1 MKFLHKLLVFTL
13 LFVAVI
19 TQASAKAF
27 TVNGVVYRITGTSV
41 AVNNLATDN
50 NLNGIVHIPEEVQ
63 YGSTTYKVTGIDRL
77 GNKDIK
83 EISLPGT
90 IINIAD
96 GAFQYCNNLQTV
108 KLGEGISYVSKQMF
122 NDCTALKYVSLPNS
136 LQNIGSLA
144 FGGCTSLK
152 SLQLPKALESLGNS
166 AFSGCKSLSN
176 IELPKALSSLGIYVF
191 AGCESLSNIELPESL
206 QTIGSNCF
214 NGCYKLSTIKVNP
227 ANTYFATDGKAIFNK
242 DKTVLYTAIPVTSY
256 NVPSTVRE
264 LRDQAFSHQES
275 MTSITLPEGLV
286 NISSS
291 AFRYCSKLE
300 HLVIPSTVDSIGDE
314 AFYGCS
320 ALQQINI
327 PQGIKSLA
335 YKVLAYTGIK
345 TLDIPSSVNY
355 IGEDAFRNCESL
367 QSIKLPEGLTLINDE
382 LFDGCKQLSDIQ
394 IPSTVTTIKKAAFN
408 DCKALKTITLPASLS
423 TLEIP
428 SNNDI
433 SIFSGCSALKSIL
446 VEAGNKYFESDGT
459 ALYNKAKDTLIC
471 FPGGVTSFVVPQS
484 VKTIGV
490 KAFCNCDSLQ
500 NIMFEYGVS
509 DLVIGEYAF
518 KYCKNINKLVITS
531 GIKEAKYEAFY
542 GAHIKKLVI
551 TTTRSKSFYEYYL
564 LKDNSIET
572 ICAPASDFSI
582 IRKLTSSTLIPL
594 NAIYVPS
601 DITIGSRSI
610 VFKLIKNEDISGVD
624 YLPANTYPCVKIG
637 NTEIEA
643 DENGRYV
650 HAGLAP
656 EQAFTFT
663 ISAKNSLGHMLG
675 STYSFTK
682 RTANYFKSFTL
693 NSGQTYVASSNI
705 RLNIDPEMEQP
716 DVCRFVYGSSYTK
729 SCDLKYNDEEQS
741 IKFTGFWPSTTVT
754 LKYQELK
761 GGRITY
767 SKEYDIMT
775 KSMGLS
781 TEYGKI
787 TPTSYTMTGSRDMT
801 HHDAEIVDEGWTLDR
816 KTITQHGKTL
826 HVTGCEPES
835 YIQAEYA
842 VMVKNGSDT
851 KLYCSSSKAMQLPA
865 LTLET
870 VAEAKATSNT
880 VALICATTN
889 IEDEEA
895 NTGFEWRRYDA
906 PDLVPSS
913 KANCPVVD
921 GVMTGAL
928 RNLSASTYYKFRP
941 FYKAESGKTWYGEW
955 SAFGTADAYVY
966 FDPTVRTYAVVCHD
980 ENSATVS
987 GFIIAGSDDI
997 KEQGFEYWKR
1007 DDAYAT
1013 AKHTTATTD
1022 ENTHQTVVA
1031 TGQRMSAVLQ
1041 NLEPN
1046 TTYIVRA
1053 YVTTEHG
1060 TTYGEEQIFS
1070 TPYSTAIGE
1079 VELDEA
1085 YSDHLAAK
1093 VTKVGDNELQLA
1105 ICGTTRPVA
1114 IRLTALSGMQMAATT
1129 LGSNLE
1135 SPRHACLH
1143 TNRLQPGMYLLHVTD
1158 GQDAQTI
1165 RIAIK

>member
-1 MKFLHKLLVFTL
+1 MKFLHKLLVFAL
-13 LFVAVI
+13 LFVGVI
-19 TQASAKAF
+19 TQASAEAF
-27 TVNGVVYRITGTSV
+27 TVNGVVYRITDTGV
-41 AVNNLATDN
+41 AVNNLAIDN
-50 NLNGIVHIPEEVQ
+50 DLNGIVYVPEEVQ
-63 YGSTTYKVTGIDRL
+63 YGSTTYKVTGIDYL

-90 IINIAD
+90 IKKIAD
-96 GAFQYCNNLQTV
+96 RTFMNCNNLQTV
-108 KLGEGISYVSKQMF
+108 KLGEGISYVSEEMF
-122 NDCTALKYVSLPNS
+122 YNCTALKYVSLPNS
-136 LQNIGSLA
+136 LQNIGRLA
-144 FGGCTSLK
+144 FGVCKSLK
-152 SLQLPKALESLGNS
+152 ALQLPKALDSLGDG
-166 AFSGCKSLSN
+166 AFS
-176 IELPKALSSLGIYVF
+176 
-191 AGCESLSNIELPESL
+191 GCESLSNIELPESL
-206 QTIGSNCF
+206 QTIGTLCF
-214 NGCYKLSTIKVNP
+214 YGCYKLSTIKVNP
-227 ANTYFATDGKAIFNK
+227 ANTYLATDGKAIFNK

-264 LRDQAFSHQES
+264 LRYYAFSNQKD

-286 NISSS
+286 NISSY
-291 AFRYCSKLE
+291 AFEFCSKLE
-300 HLVIPSTVDSIGDE
+300 HLVIPSTVDSIGE
-314 AFYGCS
+314 NAFYSCS

-335 YKVLAYTGIK
+335 NEVLAHTGIK

-355 IGEDAFRNCESL
+355 IGEKAFRNCESL
-367 QSIKLPEGLTLINDE
+367 QSIKLPEGLTLLNDE

-423 TLEIP
+423 TFEN
-428 SNNDI
+428 SSWSDN
-433 SIFSGCSALKSIL
+433 SIFSGCSALKSIM

-471 FPGGVTSFVVPQS
+471 FPAGVTGVVVPQS

-490 KAFCNCDSLQ
+490 KAFCSCDSLQ
-500 NIMFEYGVS
+500 NIMFEDGVS
-509 DLVIGEYAF
+509 DLVIEQYAF
-518 KYCKNINKLVITS
+518 ENCKNINKLVITS
-531 GIKEAKYEAFY
+531 GIKEAKYLAFDE
-542 GAHIKKLVI
+542 AHIKKLVI
-551 TTTRSKSFYEYYL
+551 TTTHSKSFYDYYL
-564 LKDNSIET
+564 LRGNTIET
-572 ICAPASDFSI
+572 IYAPASDISI
-582 IRKLTSSTLIPL
+582 IKSLTSSTLIPL
-594 NAIYVPS
+594 DAIYVAS

-610 VFKLIKNEDISGVD
+610 VFKLVKNEELSGLD
-624 YLPANTYPCVKIG
+624 DLPANTYPCVKIG
-637 NTEIEA
+637 NKEIEA

-656 EQAFTFT
+656 NRAFTYT
-663 ISAKNSLGHMLG
+663 ISAKDNQGENVG
-675 STYSFTK
+675 SAYSFTK
-682 RTANYFKSFTL
+682 ETASLFKSFTL

-716 DVCRFVYGSSYTK
+716 DVCRFVYGYSYTK
-729 SCDLKYNDEEQS
+729 SCDLKYSDEVQS

-754 LKYQELK
+754 LNYQELK
-761 GGRITY
+761 DGKVTY
-767 SKEYDIMT
+767 SKEYNITT
-775 KSMGLS
+775 KDMGLS
-781 TEYGKI
+781 AEFGKI
-787 TPTSYTMTGSRDMT
+787 TPTSYTMTGSRNKT
-801 HHDAEIVDEGWTLDR
+801 YHDAEVVDEGWTLDR
-816 KTITQHGKTL
+816 KTITQHGSTL

-835 YIQAEYA
+835 YVNAGYA
-842 VMVKNGSDT
+842 VMVKNGSET
-851 KLYCSSSKAMQLPA
+851 KLYYYSPSKSMQLPA

-889 IEDEEA
+889 IDDEET

-966 FDPTVRTYAVVCHD
+966 FDPTVRTYAAVCHD

-1013 AKHTTATTD
+1013 TKHTTATTD
-1022 ENTHQTVVA
+1022 DNTHQTVVA

-1093 VTKVGDNELQLA
+1093 VTKVGNNDLQLA
-1105 ICGTTRPVA
+1105 ICGTARPVA
-1114 IRLTALSGMQMAATT
+1114 IRLTAVSGIQMAATT
-1129 LGSNLE
+1129 LGSSLE
-1135 SPRHACLH
+1135 STRHACLH

>member
-1 MKFLHKLLVFTL
+1 MKFLHKLLVFAL
-13 LFVAVI
+13 LFVGII
-19 TQASAKAF
+19 TQALAESF
-27 TVNGVVYRITGTSV
+27 TVNGVVYRITDTGV
-41 AVNNLATDN
+41 AVNNLAKDN
-50 NLNGIVHIPEEVQ
+50 NLNGIVYVPEEVQ
-63 YGSTTYKVTGIDRL
+63 YGSTTYKVTGIDYF
-77 GNKDIK
+77 GNKDIR

-90 IINIAD
+90 IKNIAEWTFTD
-96 GAFQYCNNLQTV
+96 CKDLQTV
-108 KLGEGISYVSKQMF
+108 KLGEGISYVSDEMF
-122 NDCTALKYVSLPNS
+122 YNCTALKYVSLPNS
-136 LQNIGSLA
+136 LQNIGILA
-144 FGGCTSLK
+144 FGACTSLK
-152 SLQLPKALESLGNS
+152 SLHLPKALESLGNC
-166 AFSGCKSLSN
+166 AFL
-176 IELPKALSSLGIYVF
+176 
-191 AGCESLSNIELPESL
+191 GCESLSNIELPESL
-206 QTIGSNCF
+206 HAIGPLCF
-214 NGCYKLSTIKVNP
+214 YGCKELSTIKVNP
-227 ANTYFATDGKAIFNK
+227 ANPYFSTDGKAIFNK
-242 DKTVLYTAIPVTSY
+242 DKTVLYTTIPLTSY

-264 LRDQAFSHQES
+264 LKHHAFSNQKD

-286 NISSS
+286 NIGSN
-291 AFRYCSKLE
+291 AFEFCSKLE
-300 HLVIPSTVDSIGDE
+300 HLVIPSTVDSIGIS
-314 AFYGCS
+314 AFYDCS

-327 PQGIKSLA
+327 PQGIKYLA
-335 YKVLAYTGIK
+335 DAVLAHTGIMK
-345 TLDIPSSVNY
+345 LDIPSSVNY
-355 IGEDAFRNCESL
+355 IGERAFYGCKSL
-367 QSIKLPEGLTLINDE
+367 QSIKLPEGLTLLNYN
-382 LFDGCKQLSDIQ
+382 LFDGCEQLSDIQ
-394 IPSTVTTIKKAAFN
+394 IPSTVTAIKNCAFN
-408 DCKALKTITLPASLS
+408 GCKALKTITLPASLS
-423 TLEIP
+423 TFENP
-428 SNNDI
+428 SYSDN

-471 FPGGVTSFVVPQS
+471 FPAGVTSYVVPQS
-484 VKTIGV
+484 VKTIAT
-490 KAFCNCDSLQ
+490 KAFCSCDSLQ
-500 NIMFEYGVS
+500 NIMFEDGVS
-509 DLVIGEYAF
+509 DLVIEERAF
-518 KYCKNINKLVITS
+518 EECKHINKLVITS
-531 GIKEAKYEAFY
+531 GIKEVKYYAFD
-542 GAHIKKLVI
+542 GAHINKLVI
-551 TTTRSKSFYEYYL
+551 TTSHPKSFYDYYL
-564 LKDNSIET
+564 LRGNTIET
-572 ICAPASDFSI
+572 IYAPASDISI
-582 IRKLTSSTLIPL
+582 IKSLKSSTLIPL
-594 NAIYVPS
+594 DAIYVAS
-601 DITIGSRSI
+601 DITIDSRSI
-610 VFKLIKNEDISGVD
+610 VFKLVKNEELSGLD
-624 YLPANTYPCVKIG
+624 ELPVNTYPCVKIG
-637 NTEIEA
+637 NKEIEA

-650 HAGLAP
+650 HAGIAP
-656 EQAFTFT
+656 EQAFTYT
-663 ISAKNSLGHMLG
+663 ISAKDSQGNNVG
-675 STYSFTK
+675 SAYSFTK
-682 RTANYFKSFTL
+682 ETASLFKSFTL

-716 DVCRFVYGSSYTK
+716 DVCRFVYGYSYTK
-729 SCDLKYNDEEQS
+729 SCDLKYSDEVQS

-754 LKYQELK
+754 LNYQELK
-761 GGRITY
+761 DGKVTY
-767 SKEYDIMT
+767 SKEYNITT
-775 KSMGLS
+775 KDMGLS
-781 TEYGKI
+781 AEFGKI
-787 TPTSYTMTGSRDMT
+787 TPTSYTMTGSRNKT
-801 HHDAEIVDEGWTLDR
+801 YHDAEVVDEGWTLDR
-816 KTITQHGKTL
+816 KTITQHGSTL

-835 YIQAEYA
+835 YVNAGYA
-842 VMVKNGSDT
+842 VMVKNGSET
-851 KLYCSSSKAMQLPA
+851 KLYYYSPSKSMQLPA

-889 IEDEEA
+889 IDDEEA

-921 GVMTGAL
+921 GIMTGAL
-928 RNLSASTYYKFRP
+928 RNLSSSTYYKFRP

-966 FDPTVRTYAVVCHD
+966 FDPTVRTYAAVCHD

-1022 ENTHQTVVA
+1022 DNTHQTVVA

-1093 VTKVGDNELQLA
+1093 VTKVGNNDLQLA
-1105 ICGTTRPVA
+1105 ICGTARPVA
-1114 IRLTALSGMQMAATT
+1114 IRLTAVSGIQMAATT
-1129 LGSNLE
+1129 LGSSLE
-1135 SPRHACLH
+1135 STRHACLH

>member
-1 MKFLHKLLVFTL
+1 MKFLHKLLVFAL
-13 LFVAVI
+13 LFVGVI
-19 TQASAKAF
+19 TQASAEAF
-27 TVNGVVYRITGTSV
+27 TVNGVVYRITDTGV
-41 AVNNLATDN
+41 AVNNLAKDN
-50 NLNGIVHIPEEVQ
+50 NLNGIVYVPEEVQ
-63 YGSTTYKVTGIDRL
+63 YGSTTYKVTGIDYF
-77 GNKDIK
+77 GNKDIR

-90 IINIAD
+90 IKNIAD
-96 GAFQYCNNLQTV
+96 WTFQNCNNLQTV
-108 KLGEGISYVSKQMF
+108 KLGEGISYVSDGMF
-122 NDCTALKYVSLPNS
+122 NNCTALKNVSLPNS

-144 FGGCTSLK
+144 FGACTSLK

-166 AFSGCKSLSN
+166 AFSGC
-176 IELPKALSSLGIYVF
+176 
-191 AGCESLSNIELPESL
+191 ESLSNIELPDSL
-206 QTIGSNCF
+206 QTIGILCF
-214 NGCYKLSTIKVNP
+214 NGCDNLSTIKVSP
-227 ANTYFATDGKAIFNK
+227 ANPYFSTDGKAIFNK

-256 NVPSTVRE
+256 NIPSTVRE
-264 LRDQAFSHQES
+264 LRYYAFSDQKD

-286 NISSS
+286 SISSY
-291 AFRYCSKLE
+291 AFSGCSKLE
-300 HLVIPSTVDSIGDE
+300 HLVIPSTVDSISNY

-327 PQGIKSLA
+327 PQSIKSLA
-335 YKVLAYTGIK
+335 DGVLSYSGIK

-355 IGEDAFRNCESL
+355 IGESAFSNCKSL
-367 QSIKLPEGLTLINDE
+367 QSIKLPERLTLLNYN
-382 LFDGCKQLSDIQ
+382 LFDGCERLSDIQ
-394 IPSTVTTIKKAAFN
+394 IPSTVTAIEDCAFN
-408 DCKALKTITLPASLS
+408 GCKALQTITLPASLCTFENTS
-423 TLEIP
+423 W
-428 SNNDI
+428 SGN

-446 VEAGNKYFESDGT
+446 VEAGNKYYESDGT
-459 ALYNKAKDTLIC
+459 ALYNKAKDTLVC
-471 FPGGVTSFVVPQS
+471 FPAGVTSYVVPQS
-484 VKTIGV
+484 VKTIAR
-490 KAFCNCDSLQ
+490 KAFCGCDSLQ
-500 NIMFEYGVS
+500 NIMFEDGVS
-509 DLVIGEYAF
+509 DLVIEQYAF
-518 KYCKNINKLVITS
+518 ENCKNINRLVITS
-531 GIKEAKYEAFY
+531 GIKETKY
-542 GAHIKKLVI
+542 GAFNDAHINKLVI
-551 TTTRSKSFYEYYL
+551 TTTHPRSFYEYYL
-564 LKDNSIET
+564 LRDNTIET
-572 ICAPASDFSI
+572 IYAPASDLSI
-582 IRKLTSSTLIPL
+582 IKNLKSSTLIPL
-594 NAIYVPS
+594 DAIYVAS

-610 VFKLIKNEDISGVD
+610 VFKLVKNEELSGLD
-624 YLPANTYPCVKIG
+624 ELPVNTYPCVKIG
-637 NTEIEA
+637 NKEIEA

-656 EQAFTFT
+656 DREFTYT
-663 ISAKNSLGHMLG
+663 ISAKDSQGENVG
-675 STYSFTK
+675 SAYSFTK
-682 RTANYFKSFTL
+682 ETASLFKSFTL

-705 RLNIDPEMEQP
+705 RLNVDPEMEQP
-716 DVCRFVYGSSYTK
+716 DECRFVYGYSYTK
-729 SCDLKYNDEEQS
+729 SCDLKYSDEVQS
-741 IKFTGFWPSTTVT
+741 IKFTGFWPSTTVI
-754 LKYQELK
+754 LIYQELK
-761 GGRITY
+761 DGKVTY
-767 SKEYDIMT
+767 SKEYNIMT
-775 KSMGLS
+775 KDMGLS
-781 TEYGKI
+781 AEFGKI
-787 TPTSYTMTGSRDMT
+787 TPTSYTMTGSRNKT
-801 HHDAEIVDEGWTLDR
+801 YHDAEVVDEGWTLDR
-816 KTITQHGKTL
+816 KTITQHGSTL

-835 YIQAEYA
+835 YVNAGYA
-842 VMVKNGSDT
+842 VMVKNGSET
-851 KLYCSSSKAMQLPA
+851 KLYYYSPNNSKQLPA

-889 IEDEEA
+889 IDDEEA

-921 GVMTGAL
+921 GIMTGAL

-1013 AKHTTATTD
+1013 AKHATATTD
-1022 ENTHQTVVA
+1022 DNTHQTVVA

-1093 VTKVGDNELQLA
+1093 VTKVGDNELHLA
-1105 ICGTTRPVA
+1105 ICGTARPVA
-1114 IRLTALSGMQMAATT
+1114 IRLTAVSGIQMAATT
-1129 LGSNLE
+1129 LGSSLE
-1135 SPRHACLH
+1135 STRHACLH

>member
-1 MKFLHKLLVFTL
+1 M
-13 LFVAVI
+13 
-19 TQASAKAF
+19 
-27 TVNGVVYRITGTSV
+27 NGVVYRITDTGV

-50 NLNGIVHIPEEVQ
+50 NLNGIVYVPEEVQ
-63 YGSTTYKVTGIDRL
+63 YGSTTYKVTGIDYL

-90 IINIAD
+90 IKKIAD
-96 GAFQYCNNLQTV
+96 RTFMNCNNLQTV
-108 KLGEGISYVSKQMF
+108 KLGEGISYVSEEMF
-122 NDCTALKYVSLPNS
+122 YNCTALKYVSLPNS
-136 LQNIGSLA
+136 LQNIGRLA
-144 FGGCTSLK
+144 FGVCKSLK
-152 SLQLPKALESLGNS
+152 ALQLPKALDSLGDG
-166 AFSGCKSLSN
+166 AFS
-176 IELPKALSSLGIYVF
+176 
-191 AGCESLSNIELPESL
+191 GCESLSNIELPESL
-206 QTIGSNCF
+206 QTIGTLCF
-214 NGCYKLSTIKVNP
+214 YGCYKLSTIKVNP
-227 ANTYFATDGKAIFNK
+227 ANTYLATDGKAIFNK

-264 LRDQAFSHQES
+264 LRYYAFSNQKD

-286 NISSS
+286 NISSY
-291 AFRYCSKLE
+291 AFEFCSKLE
-300 HLVIPSTVDSIGDE
+300 HLVIPSTVDSIGE
-314 AFYGCS
+314 NAFYSCS

-335 YKVLAYTGIK
+335 NEVLAHTGIK

-355 IGEDAFRNCESL
+355 IGEKAFRNCESL
-367 QSIKLPEGLTLINDE
+367 QSIKLPEGLTLLNDE

-423 TLEIP
+423 TFEN
-428 SNNDI
+428 SSWSDN
-433 SIFSGCSALKSIL
+433 SIFSGCSALKSIM

-471 FPGGVTSFVVPQS
+471 FPAGVTSVVVPQS

-490 KAFCNCDSLQ
+490 KAFCSCDSLQ
-500 NIMFEYGVS
+500 NIMFEDGVS
-509 DLVIGEYAF
+509 ELVIEQYAF
-518 KYCKNINKLVITS
+518 ENCKNINKLVITS
-531 GIKEAKYEAFY
+531 GIKEAKYLAFDE
-542 GAHIKKLVI
+542 AHIKKLVI
-551 TTTRSKSFYEYYL
+551 TTTHSKSFYDYYL
-564 LKDNSIET
+564 LRGNTIET
-572 ICAPASDFSI
+572 IYAPASDISI
-582 IRKLTSSTLIPL
+582 IKSLKSSTLIPL
-594 NAIYVPS
+594 DAIYVAS

-610 VFKLIKNEDISGVD
+610 VFKLVKNEELSGLD
-624 YLPANTYPCVKIG
+624 DLPANTYPCVKIG
-637 NTEIEA
+637 NKEIEA

-656 EQAFTFT
+656 NRAFTYT
-663 ISAKNSLGHMLG
+663 ISAKDSQGENVG
-675 STYSFTK
+675 SAYSFTK
-682 RTANYFKSFTL
+682 ETASLFKSFTL

-716 DVCRFVYGSSYTK
+716 DVCRFVYGYSYTK
-729 SCDLKYNDEEQS
+729 SCDLKYSDEVQS

-754 LKYQELK
+754 LNYQELK
-761 GGRITY
+761 DGKVTY
-767 SKEYDIMT
+767 SKEYNITT
-775 KSMGLS
+775 KDMGLS
-781 TEYGKI
+781 AEFGKI
-787 TPTSYTMTGSRDMT
+787 TPTSYTMTGSRNKT
-801 HHDAEIVDEGWTLDR
+801 YHDAEVVDEGWTLDR
-816 KTITQHGKTL
+816 KTITQHGSTL

-835 YIQAEYA
+835 YVNAGYA
-842 VMVKNGSDT
+842 VMVKNGSET
-851 KLYCSSSKAMQLPA
+851 KLYYYSPSQSMQLPA

-889 IEDEEA
+889 IDDEET

-966 FDPTVRTYAVVCHD
+966 FDPTVRTYAAVCHD

-1013 AKHTTATTD
+1013 AKHTTATSD
-1022 ENTHQTVVA
+1022 DNTHQTVVA

-1093 VTKVGDNELQLA
+1093 VTKVGDNELHLA
-1105 ICGTTRPVA
+1105 ICGTARPVS
-1114 IRLTALSGMQMAATT
+1114 IRLTAVSGIQMAATT
-1129 LGSNLE
+1129 LGSSLE
-1135 SPRHACLH
+1135 STRHACLH

>member
-1 MKFLHKLLVFTL
+1 MKFLHKLLVFAL
-13 LFVAVI
+13 LFVGVI
-19 TQASAKAF
+19 TQASAEAF
-27 TVNGVVYRITGTSV
+27 TVNGVVYRITDTGV
-41 AVNNLATDN
+41 AVNNLAKDN
-50 NLNGIVHIPEEVQ
+50 NLNGIVYVPEEVQ
-63 YGSTTYKVTGIDRL
+63 YGSTTYKVTGIDYL
-77 GNKDIK
+77 GNRDIK

-90 IINIAD
+90 IKKIANQT
-96 GAFQYCNNLQTV
+96 FRNCKNLQTV
-108 KLGEGISYVSKQMF
+108 WLGEGISYVSNEMF
-122 NDCTALKYVSLPNS
+122 YNCTALQNVSLPNS
-136 LQNIGSLA
+136 LQYIGNLA
-144 FGGCTSLK
+144 FGVCTSLK
-152 SLQLPKALESLGNS
+152 SLQLPEALESLGDRV
-166 AFSGCKSLSN
+166 FS
-176 IELPKALSSLGIYVF
+176 
-191 AGCESLSNIELPESL
+191 GCESLSNIELPESL
-206 QTIGSNCF
+206 HAIGPLCF
-214 NGCYKLSTIKVNP
+214 YGCKELSTIKVNS
-227 ANTYFATDGKAIFNK
+227 ANPYLATDGKAIFNK
-242 DKTVLYTAIPVTSY
+242 DKTVLYTAIPLTSY

-264 LRDQAFSHQES
+264 LKHHAFSNQKDI
-275 MTSITLPEGLV
+275 TSITLPEGLV
-286 NISSS
+286 NIGSN
-291 AFRYCSKLE
+291 AFDFCSKLE
-300 HLVIPSTVDSIGDE
+300 QLVIPSTVDSIGE
-314 AFYGCS
+314 NAFYSCS

-327 PQGIKSLA
+327 PQGIKYLDDA
-335 YKVLAYTGIK
+335 VLAHTGIMK
-345 TLDIPSSVNY
+345 LDIPSSVNY
-355 IGEDAFRNCESL
+355 IGERAFYGCKSL
-367 QSIKLPEGLTLINDE
+367 QSIKLPEGLTLLNYN
-382 LFDGCKQLSDIQ
+382 LFDGCEQLSDIQ
-394 IPSTVTTIKKAAFN
+394 IPSTVTAIKNYAFN
-408 DCKALKTITLPASLS
+408 GCKALKTITLPASLS
-423 TLEIP
+423 TFENP
-428 SNNDI
+428 SYSGN

-471 FPGGVTSFVVPQS
+471 FPAGVTSYVVPQS
-484 VKTIGV
+484 VKTIAT
-490 KAFCNCDSLQ
+490 KAFCGCDSLQ
-500 NIMFEYGVS
+500 NIMFDDGVS
-509 DLVIGEYAF
+509 DLVIEERAF
-518 KYCKNINKLVITS
+518 EECKHINKLVITS
-531 GIKEAKYEAFY
+531 GIKEVKYYAFD
-542 GAHIKKLVI
+542 GAHINKLVI
-551 TTTRSKSFYEYYL
+551 TTSHSKSFYDYYL
-564 LKDNSIET
+564 LRGNTIET
-572 ICAPASDFSI
+572 IYAPASDISI
-582 IRKLTSSTLIPL
+582 IKSLKSSTLIPL
-594 NAIYVPS
+594 DAIYVAS

-610 VFKLIKNEDISGVD
+610 VFKLVKNEELSGFD
-624 YLPANTYPCVKIG
+624 ELPVNTYPCVKIG
-637 NTEIEA
+637 NKEIEA

-650 HAGLAP
+650 HAGIAP
-656 EQAFTFT
+656 EQAFTYT
-663 ISAKNSLGHMLG
+663 ISAKDSWGNKVG
-675 STYSFTK
+675 SEYSFTK
-682 RTANYFKSFTL
+682 ETASLFKSFTL
-693 NSGQTYVASSNI
+693 NSGQTYVASSNF
-705 RLNIDPEMEQP
+705 RLNVDPEMEQP
-716 DVCRFVYGSSYTK
+716 DECRFVYGYSYTK
-729 SCDLKYNDEEQS
+729 SCDLKYSDEVQS

-754 LKYQELK
+754 LNYQELK
-761 GGRITY
+761 GGRVTY
-767 SKEYDIMT
+767 SKEYNIMT
-775 KSMGLS
+775 KDMGLS
-781 TEYGKI
+781 AEFGKI
-787 TPTSYTMTGSRDMT
+787 TPTSYTMTGSRNMT
-801 HHDAEIVDEGWTLDR
+801 YHDAEVVDEGWTLDR
-816 KTITQHGKTL
+816 KTITQHGSTL

-835 YIQAEYA
+835 YVNAGYA
-842 VMVKNGSDT
+842 VMVKNGSET
-851 KLYCSSSKAMQLPA
+851 KLYYYSPSKSMQLPA

-889 IEDEEA
+889 IDDEEA

-966 FDPTVRTYAVVCHD
+966 FDPTVRTYAAVCHD

-1093 VTKVGDNELQLA
+1093 VTKVGNNDLHLA
-1105 ICGTTRPVA
+1105 ICGTARPVA
-1114 IRLTALSGMQMAATT
+1114 IRLTAVSGIQMAATT
-1129 LGSNLE
+1129 LGSSLE
-1135 SPRHACLH
+1135 NTRHACLH

>member
-1 MKFLHKLLVFTL
+1 MKFLHKLLVFAL
-13 LFVAVI
+13 LFVGVI
-19 TQASAKAF
+19 TQALAESF
-27 TVNGVVYRITGTSV
+27 TVNGVVYRITGTGV
-41 AVNNLATDN
+41 AVNNLAKDN
-50 NLNGIVHIPEEVQ
+50 NLNGIVYVPEEVQ
-63 YGSTTYKVTGIDRL
+63 YGSTTYKVTSIDYFG
-77 GNKDIK
+77 GNEDIR

-90 IINIAD
+90 IKIKAD
-96 GAFQYCNNLQTV
+96 YTFQNCNNLQTV
-108 KLGEGISYVSKQMF
+108 KLGEGISYVSNSMF
-122 NDCTALKYVSLPNS
+122 YNCTALKNVSLPNS
-136 LQNIGSLA
+136 LQNIGSSA
-144 FGGCTSLK
+144 FGACTSLK
-152 SLQLPKALESLGNS
+152 SLQLPKALESLGNG
-166 AFSGCKSLSN
+166 AFS
-176 IELPKALSSLGIYVF
+176 
-191 AGCESLSNIELPESL
+191 GCESLSNIELPESL
-206 QTIGSNCF
+206 QTIGVLCF
-214 NGCYKLSTIKVNP
+214 NGCDKLSTIKVSP
-227 ANTYFATDGKAIFNK
+227 ANPYFSTDGKAIFNK

-264 LRDQAFSHQES
+264 LRYYAFSNQKD

-286 NISSS
+286 NISSY
-291 AFRYCSKLE
+291 AFEFCSKLE
-300 HLVIPSTVDSIGDE
+300 HLVIPSTVDSIGE
-314 AFYGCS
+314 NAFYSCS

-335 YKVLAYTGIK
+335 NEVLAHTGIK

-355 IGEDAFRNCESL
+355 IGEKAFRNCESL
-367 QSIKLPEGLTLINDE
+367 QSIKLPEGLTLLNDE

-423 TLEIP
+423 TFEN
-428 SNNDI
+428 SSWSDN
-433 SIFSGCSALKSIL
+433 SIFSGCSALKSIM

-471 FPGGVTSFVVPQS
+471 FPAGVTGVVVPQS
-484 VKTIGV
+484 VKTIGE
-490 KAFCNCDSLQ
+490 KAFCCCDSLQ
-500 NIMFEYGVS
+500 NIMFEDGVS
-509 DLVIGEYAF
+509 DLVIEQYAF
-518 KYCKNINKLVITS
+518 QNCKNINRLVITS
-531 GIKEAKYEAFY
+531 GIKETKYGAFY
-542 GAHIKKLVI
+542 NAHINKLVI
-551 TTTRSKSFYEYYL
+551 TTTHPRSFYEYYL
-564 LKDNSIET
+564 LRDNTIET
-572 ICAPASDFSI
+572 IYAPASDLSI
-582 IRKLTSSTLIPL
+582 IKRLESCTLIPL
-594 NAIYVPS
+594 DAIYVPS
-601 DITIGSRSI
+601 DFTIGSRSI
-610 VFKLIKNEDISGVD
+610 VFKLVKNEELSGLD
-624 YLPANTYPCVKIG
+624 ELPVNTYPCVKIG
-637 NTEIEA
+637 NKEIEA

-656 EQAFTFT
+656 DCEFTYT
-663 ISAKNSLGHMLG
+663 ISAKDSQGENVG
-675 STYSFTK
+675 SAYSFTEE
-682 RTANYFKSFTL
+682 TASLFKSFTL

-705 RLNIDPEMEQP
+705 RLNVDPEMEQP
-716 DVCRFVYGSSYTK
+716 DKCRFVYGYGYSYTK
-729 SCDLKYNDEEQS
+729 SCDLKYSDEEQS
-741 IKFTGFWPSTTVT
+741 IEFTGFWPSMTVT
-754 LKYQELK
+754 LNYQELK
-761 GGRITY
+761 DGIVTY
-767 SKEYDIMT
+767 SKEYNIRT
-775 KSMGLS
+775 KDMGLS
-781 TEYGKI
+781 AEFGKI
-787 TPTSYTMTGSRDMT
+787 TPTSYTMTGSRNT
-801 HHDAEIVDEGWTLDR
+801 TYHDAEVVDEGWTLDG
-816 KTITQHGKTL
+816 KTITQHGSTL

-835 YIQAEYA
+835 YVNAGYA
-842 VMVKNGSDT
+842 VMVKNGSAT
-851 KLYCSSSKAMQLPA
+851 ELYYYSPSQSMQLPA

-889 IEDEEA
+889 IDDEEA

-980 ENSATVS
+980 ENSAMVS

-1007 DDAYAT
+1007 DDAHTT

-1022 ENTHQTVVA
+1022 DNTHQTVVA

-1041 NLEPN
+1041 NLEPG

-1093 VTKVGDNELQLA
+1093 VTKVGHNELQLA
-1105 ICGTTRPVA
+1105 ICGTARPVA
-1114 IRLTALSGMQMAATT
+1114 IRLTAVSGMQMAATT
-1129 LGSNLE
+1129 LDSSLE
-1135 SPRHACLH
+1135 STRHACLR

-1158 GQDAQTI
+1158 GQNAQTI

>member
-1 MKFLHKLLVFTL
+1 MQKLNTL
-13 LFVAVI
+13 NLRLFH
-19 TQASAKAF
+19 TPLNSRNHF
-27 TVNGVVYRITGTSV
+27 STVLIKTNWYTTSCKYGVC
-41 AVNNLATDN
+41 
-50 NLNGIVHIPEEVQ
+50 
-63 YGSTTYKVTGIDRL
+63 K
-77 GNKDIK
+77 
-83 EISLPGT
+83 
-90 IINIAD
+90 
-96 GAFQYCNNLQTV
+96 
-108 KLGEGISYVSKQMF
+108 
-122 NDCTALKYVSLPNS
+122 
-136 LQNIGSLA
+136 
-144 FGGCTSLK
+144 SLK
-152 SLQLPKALESLGNS
+152 ALQLPKALDSLGDG
-166 AFSGCKSLSN
+166 AFS
-176 IELPKALSSLGIYVF
+176 
-191 AGCESLSNIELPESL
+191 GCESLSNIEQPESL
-206 QTIGSNCF
+206 QTISTLCF
-214 NGCYKLSTIKVNP
+214 YGCYKLSTIKVNP
-227 ANTYFATDGKAIFNK
+227 ANTYLATDGKAIFNK

-264 LRDQAFSHQES
+264 LRYYAFSNQKD

-286 NISSS
+286 NISSY
-291 AFRYCSKLE
+291 AFEFCSKLE
-300 HLVIPSTVDSIGDE
+300 HLVIPSTVDSIGE
-314 AFYGCS
+314 NAFYSCS

-335 YKVLAYTGIK
+335 NEVLAHTGIK

-355 IGEDAFRNCESL
+355 IGEKAFRNCESL
-367 QSIKLPEGLTLINDE
+367 QSIKLPEGLTLLNYE

-394 IPSTVTTIKKAAFN
+394 IPSTVTTIKNSAFN

-423 TLEIP
+423 TFEN
-428 SNNDI
+428 SSWSEN
-433 SIFSGCSALKSIL
+433 SIFSGCSALKSIM

-471 FPGGVTSFVVPQS
+471 FPAGVTGVVVPQS
-484 VKTIGV
+484 VKTIGE
-490 KAFCNCDSLQ
+490 KAFCCCDSLQ
-500 NIMFEYGVS
+500 NIMFEDGVS
-509 DLVIGEYAF
+509 DLVIEQYAF
-518 KYCKNINKLVITS
+518 QNCKNINRLVITS
-531 GIKEAKYEAFY
+531 GIKETKYGAFY
-542 GAHIKKLVI
+542 NVHINKLVI
-551 TTTRSKSFYEYYL
+551 TTTHPRSFYEYYL
-564 LKDNSIET
+564 LRDNTIET
-572 ICAPASDFSI
+572 IYAPASDLSI
-582 IRKLTSSTLIPL
+582 IKRLESCTLIPL
-594 NAIYVPS
+594 DAIYVPS
-601 DITIGSRSI
+601 DFTIGSRSI
-610 VFKLIKNEDISGVD
+610 VFKLVKNEELSGLD
-624 YLPANTYPCVKIG
+624 ELPVNTYPCVKIG
-637 NTEIEA
+637 NKEIEA

-650 HAGLAP
+650 HAGLVP
-656 EQAFTFT
+656 ERTFTYT
-663 ISAKNSLGHMLG
+663 ISAKDSHGNKVG
-675 STYSFTK
+675 SAYSFTK
-682 RTANYFKSFTL
+682 KTASLFKSFTL
-693 NSGQTYVASSNI
+693 YSGQTYVASSNI
-705 RLNIDPEMEQP
+705 RLNVDPEMEQP
-716 DVCRFVYGSSYTK
+716 DECRFVYGPSYTK
-729 SCDLKYNDEEQS
+729 SCDLKYSDEVQS
-741 IKFTGFWPSTTVT
+741 IKLTGFWPSTTVT

-761 GGRITY
+761 GGRVTY
-767 SKEYDIMT
+767 SKEYYIMT
-775 KSMGLS
+775 EGMGLS

-787 TPTSYTMTGSRDMT
+787 TPTTYTMTGSRDMT

-842 VMVKNGSDT
+842 VMVKNGRDT
-851 KLYCSSSKAMQLPA
+851 KLYCSSSKSMQLPA

-966 FDPTVRTYAVVCHD
+966 FDPTVRTYAAVCHD

-1013 AKHTTATTD
+1013 TKHATATTD
-1022 ENTHQTVVA
+1022 DNTHQTVVA

-1093 VTKVGDNELQLA
+1093 VTKVGDNELHLA
-1105 ICGTTRPVA
+1105 ICGTARPVT
-1114 IRLTALSGMQMAATT
+1114 IRLTAVSGIQMAATT
-1129 LGSNLE
+1129 LGSSLE
-1135 SPRHACLH
+1135 STRHACLH

>member
-1 MKFLHKLLVFTL
+1 MKFLHKLLVFAL
-13 LFVAVI
+13 LFVGVI
-19 TQASAKAF
+19 TQASAEAF
-27 TVNGVVYRITGTSV
+27 TVNGVVYRITDTGV
-41 AVNNLATDN
+41 AVNNLAKDN
-50 NLNGIVHIPEEVQ
+50 NLNGIVYVPEEVQ
-63 YGSTTYKVTGIDRL
+63 YGSTTYKVTGIDYF
-77 GNKDIK
+77 GNKDIR

-90 IINIAD
+90 IKNIAD
-96 GAFQYCNNLQTV
+96 WTFQNCNNLQTV
-108 KLGEGISYVSKQMF
+108 KLGEGISYVSDRMF
-122 NDCTALKYVSLPNS
+122 NNCTALKHVSLPNS

-144 FGGCTSLK
+144 FGACTSLK

-166 AFSGCKSLSN
+166 AFSGC
-176 IELPKALSSLGIYVF
+176 
-191 AGCESLSNIELPESL
+191 ESLSNIELPESL
-206 QTIGSNCF
+206 QTIGILCF
-214 NGCYKLSTIKVNP
+214 NGCDNLSTIKVSP
-227 ANTYFATDGKAIFNK
+227 ANPYFSTDGKAIFNK

-256 NVPSTVRE
+256 NIPSTVRE
-264 LRDQAFSHQES
+264 LRYYAFSDQKD

-286 NISSS
+286 SISSY
-291 AFRYCSKLE
+291 AFSGCSKLE
-300 HLVIPSTVDSIGDE
+300 HLVIPSTVDSISNY

-327 PQGIKSLA
+327 PQSIKSLA
-335 YKVLAYTGIK
+335 DGVLSYSGIK

-355 IGEDAFRNCESL
+355 IGESAFSNCKSL
-367 QSIKLPEGLTLINDE
+367 QSIKLPERLTLLNYN
-382 LFDGCKQLSDIQ
+382 LFDGCERLSDIQ
-394 IPSTVTTIKKAAFN
+394 IPSTVTAIEDCAFN
-408 DCKALKTITLPASLS
+408 GCKALQTITLPASLCTFENTS
-423 TLEIP
+423 W
-428 SNNDI
+428 SDN

-446 VEAGNKYFESDGT
+446 VEAGNKYYESDGT
-459 ALYNKAKDTLIC
+459 ALYNKAKDTLVC
-471 FPGGVTSFVVPQS
+471 FPAGVTSYVVPQS
-484 VKTIGV
+484 VKTIAR
-490 KAFCNCDSLQ
+490 KAFCGCDSLQ
-500 NIMFEYGVS
+500 NIMFEDGVS
-509 DLVIGEYAF
+509 DLVIEQYAF
-518 KYCKNINKLVITS
+518 ENCKNINRLVITS
-531 GIKEAKYEAFY
+531 GIKETKY
-542 GAHIKKLVI
+542 GAFNDAHINKLVI
-551 TTTRSKSFYEYYL
+551 TTTHPRSFYEYYL
-564 LKDNSIET
+564 LRDNTIET
-572 ICAPASDFSI
+572 IYAPASDLSI
-582 IRKLTSSTLIPL
+582 IKNLKSSTLIPL
-594 NAIYVPS
+594 DAIYVAS

-610 VFKLIKNEDISGVD
+610 VFKLVKNEELSGLD
-624 YLPANTYPCVKIG
+624 ELPVNTYPCVKIG
-637 NTEIEA
+637 NKEIEA

-656 EQAFTFT
+656 DREFTYT
-663 ISAKNSLGHMLG
+663 ISAKDSQGENVG
-675 STYSFTK
+675 SAYSFTK
-682 RTANYFKSFTL
+682 ETASLFKSFTL

-705 RLNIDPEMEQP
+705 RLNVDPEMEQP
-716 DVCRFVYGSSYTK
+716 DECRFVYGYSYTK
-729 SCDLKYNDEEQS
+729 SCDLKYSDEVQS

-754 LKYQELK
+754 LNYQELK
-761 GGRITY
+761 DGKVTY
-767 SKEYDIMT
+767 SKEYNIMT
-775 KSMGLS
+775 KDMGLS
-781 TEYGKI
+781 AEFGKI
-787 TPTSYTMTGSRDMT
+787 TPTSYTMTGSRNKT
-801 HHDAEIVDEGWTLDR
+801 YHDAEVVDEGWTLDR
-816 KTITQHGKTL
+816 KTITQHGSTL

-835 YIQAEYA
+835 YVNAGYA
-842 VMVKNGSDT
+842 VMVKNGSET
-851 KLYCSSSKAMQLPA
+851 KLYYYSPNNSKQLPA

-889 IEDEEA
+889 IDDEEA

-921 GVMTGAL
+921 GIMTGAL

-997 KEQGFEYWKR
+997 KEQGFEYSKR

-1013 AKHTTATTD
+1013 AKHATATTD
-1022 ENTHQTVVA
+1022 DNTHQTVVA

-1093 VTKVGDNELQLA
+1093 VTKVGDNELHLA
-1105 ICGTTRPVA
+1105 ICGTARPVA
-1114 IRLTALSGMQMAATT
+1114 IRLTAVSGIQMAATT
-1129 LGSNLE
+1129 LGSSLE
-1135 SPRHACLH
+1135 STRHACLH

>member
-1 MKFLHKLLVFTL
+1 MKFLHKLLVFAL
-13 LFVAVI
+13 LFVGVI
-19 TQASAKAF
+19 TQASAESF
-27 TVNGVVYRITGTSV
+27 TVNGVVYRITDTGV
-41 AVNNLATDN
+41 AVNNLAKDN
-50 NLNGIVHIPEEVQ
+50 NLNGIVHVPEEVQ
-63 YGSTTYKVTGIDRL
+63 YGSTTYKVTGIDYF
-77 GNKDIK
+77 GNKDIR

-90 IINIAD
+90 IKKISSQTFMN
-96 GAFQYCNNLQTV
+96 CKNLQTV
-108 KLGEGISYVSKQMF
+108 KLGEGISYVSGDGINGFGMF
-122 NDCTALKYVSLPNS
+122 QNCTALKNVSLPNS
-136 LQNIGSLA
+136 LQYIQSYA
-144 FGGCTSLK
+144 FAGCTSLE
-152 SLQLPKALESLGNS
+152 SIQLPEALDSLG
-166 AFSGCKSLSN
+166 AHVFSR
-176 IELPKALSSLGIYVF
+176 
-191 AGCESLSNIELPESL
+191 CESLSNIELPESL
-206 QTIGSNCF
+206 HAIGPFCF
-214 NGCYKLSTIKVNP
+214 YGCKELSTIKVNP
-227 ANTYFATDGKAIFNK
+227 ANPYLSTDGKAIFNK
-242 DKTVLYTAIPVTSY
+242 DKTILYTAIPLTSY

-264 LRDQAFSHQES
+264 LKHNAFSNQKDI
-275 MTSITLPEGLV
+275 TSITLPEGLV
-286 NISSS
+286 NIGSN
-291 AFRYCSKLE
+291 AFSFCSKLE
-300 HLVIPSTVDSIGDE
+300 QLVIPSTVDSIGMY
-314 AFYGCS
+314 AFAGCP

-327 PQGIKSLA
+327 PQGIKYLA
-335 YKVLAYTGIK
+335 EAVLSGTGIK

-355 IGEDAFRNCESL
+355 IGGSAFSNCKSL
-367 QSIKLPEGLTLINDE
+367 QSIKLPEGLTLLNYN
-382 LFDGCKQLSDIQ
+382 LFDGCEQLYDIQ
-394 IPSTVTTIKKAAFN
+394 IPSTVTAIKNCAFN
-408 DCKALKTITLPASLS
+408 GCKALKTITLPASLCTFENTWS
-423 TLEIP
+423 
-428 SNNDI
+428 SN

-446 VEAGNKYFESDGT
+446 VEAGNRYYESDGT
-459 ALYNKAKDTLIC
+459 ALYNKAKDTLVC
-471 FPGGVTSFVVPQS
+471 FPAGVTSYVVPQS
-484 VKTIGV
+484 VKTIAR
-490 KAFCNCDSLQ
+490 KAFCGCDSLQ
-500 NIMFEYGVS
+500 NIMFEDGVS

-518 KYCKNINKLVITS
+518 ENCKNINRLVITS
-531 GIKEAKYEAFY
+531 GIKETEY
-542 GAHIKKLVI
+542 GAFNDAHINKLVI
-551 TTTRSKSFYEYYL
+551 TTTHPRSFYEYYL
-564 LKDNSIET
+564 LRDNTIET
-572 ICAPASDFSI
+572 IYAPASDISI
-582 IRKLTSSTLIPL
+582 IENLKSSTLIPL
-594 NAIYVPS
+594 DAIYVAS

-610 VFKLIKNEDISGVD
+610 VFKLVKNEELSGLD
-624 YLPANTYPCVKIG
+624 ELPVNTHPCVKIG
-637 NTEIEA
+637 DTEIEA

-656 EQAFTFT
+656 DRAFTYT
-663 ISAKNSLGHMLG
+663 ISAKDSQGENVG

-682 RTANYFKSFTL
+682 ETASLFKSFTL

-716 DVCRFVYGSSYTK
+716 DECYFTRPLSSDK
-729 SCDLKYNDEEQS
+729 CVLKYNDEEQS
-741 IKFTGFWPSTTVT
+741 IKFTGYSPSTSVT
-754 LKYQELK
+754 LTYIERK
-761 GGRITY
+761 GGKITY
-767 SKEYDIMT
+767 SKNYNIMT
-775 KSMGLS
+775 KSLGLS
-781 TEYGKI
+781 AEFGKI
-787 TPTSYTMTGSRDMT
+787 TPTSYTMKGSRDMT
-801 HHDAEIVDEGWTLDR
+801 YHDAEIVDEGWTLDR
-816 KTITQHGKTL
+816 ETITQHGSTL

-835 YIQAEYA
+835 YVNAGYA
-842 VMVKNGSDT
+842 VMVKNGSET
-851 KLYCSSSKAMQLPA
+851 KLYYYSPSKSMQLPA

-870 VAEAKATSNT
+870 VTEAKATSNT

-889 IEDEEA
+889 IDDEEA

-921 GVMTGAL
+921 GIMTGAL
-928 RNLSASTYYKFRP
+928 RNLSANTYYKFRP

-1022 ENTHQTVVA
+1022 DNTHQTVVA

-1041 NLEPN
+1041 NLEPS

-1093 VTKVGDNELQLA
+1093 VTKVGNNELQLA
-1105 ICGTTRPVA
+1105 ICGIARPVA
-1114 IRLTALSGMQMAATT
+1114 IRLTAVSGMQLAATT
-1129 LGSNLE
+1129 LDSSLE
-1135 SPRHACLH
+1135 STRHACLH

>member
-1 MKFLHKLLVFTL
+1 MKFLHKLLVFAL
-13 LFVAVI
+13 LFVGVI
-19 TQASAKAF
+19 TQASAEAF
-27 TVNGVVYRITGTSV
+27 TVNGVVYRITDTGV
-41 AVNNLATDN
+41 AVNNLAKDN
-50 NLNGIVHIPEEVQ
+50 NLNGIVYVPEEVQ
-63 YGSTTYKVTGIDRL
+63 YGSTTYKVTGIDYL
-77 GNKDIK
+77 GNRDIK

-90 IINIAD
+90 IKKIANQT
-96 GAFQYCNNLQTV
+96 FMNCKNLQTV
-108 KLGEGISYVSKQMF
+108 WLGEGISYVSNEMF
-122 NDCTALKYVSLPNS
+122 YNCTALQNVSLPNS
-136 LQNIGSLA
+136 LQYIGNLA
-144 FGGCTSLK
+144 FGVCTSLK
-152 SLQLPKALESLGNS
+152 SLQLPEALESLGDRV
-166 AFSGCKSLSN
+166 FS
-176 IELPKALSSLGIYVF
+176 
-191 AGCESLSNIELPESL
+191 GCESLSNIELPESL
-206 QTIGSNCF
+206 HAIGPLCF
-214 NGCYKLSTIKVNP
+214 YGCKELSTIKVNS
-227 ANTYFATDGKAIFNK
+227 ANPYLATDGKAIFNK
-242 DKTVLYTAIPVTSY
+242 DKTVLYTTIPLTSY

-264 LRDQAFSHQES
+264 LKHHAFSNQKD

-286 NISSS
+286 NIGRE
-291 AFRYCSKLE
+291 AFEFCSKLE
-300 HLVIPSTVDSIGDE
+300 QLVIPSTVDSIGMY
-314 AFYGCS
+314 AFHDCS

-327 PQGIKSLA
+327 PQSIKYLA
-335 YKVLAYTGIK
+335 EAVLSGTGIK

-355 IGEDAFRNCESL
+355 IGGSAFSNCKSL
-367 QSIKLPEGLTLINDE
+367 QSIKLPEGLTLLNYC
-382 LFDGCKQLSDIQ
+382 LFEGCEQLSDIQ
-394 IPSTVTTIKKAAFN
+394 IPSTVTAIEDCAFN
-408 DCKALKTITLPASLS
+408 GCKALKTITLPASLCTFENTWS
-423 TLEIP
+423 
-428 SNNDI
+428 SN

-446 VEAGNKYFESDGT
+446 VEADNKYYESDGT
-459 ALYNKAKDTLIC
+459 ALYNKAKDTLVC
-471 FPGGVTSFVVPQS
+471 FPAGVTSYVVPQS
-484 VKTIGV
+484 VKTIAR
-490 KAFCNCDSLQ
+490 KAFCGCDSLQ
-500 NIMFEYGVS
+500 NIMFEDGVS
-509 DLVIGEYAF
+509 DLVIEQYAF
-518 KYCKNINKLVITS
+518 ENCKNINRLVITS
-531 GIKEAKYEAFY
+531 GIKETKY
-542 GAHIKKLVI
+542 GAFNDAHINKLVI
-551 TTTRSKSFYEYYL
+551 TTTHPRSFYEYYL
-564 LKDNSIET
+564 LRDNTIET
-572 ICAPASDFSI
+572 IYAPASDLSI
-582 IRKLTSSTLIPL
+582 IKNLKSSTLIPL
-594 NAIYVPS
+594 DAIYVAS

-610 VFKLIKNEDISGVD
+610 VFKLVKNEELSGLD
-624 YLPANTYPCVKIG
+624 ELPVNTYPCVKIG

-650 HAGLAP
+650 LAGIAP
-656 EQAFTFT
+656 EKAFTYT
-663 ISAKNSLGHMLG
+663 ISAKDSQGNKVG
-675 STYSFTK
+675 SEYSFTK
-682 RTANYFKSFTL
+682 ETASLFKSFTL

-716 DVCRFVYGSSYTK
+716 DECYFTRPLDSSTK
-729 SCDLKYNDEEQS
+729 CVLKYNDEEQS
-741 IKFTGFWPSTTVT
+741 IKFTGYSPSTAVT
-754 LKYQELK
+754 LTYIERK
-761 GGRITY
+761 GGKITY
-767 SKEYDIMT
+767 SRNYNIMT
-775 KSMGLS
+775 KSLGLS
-781 TEYGKI
+781 AEFGKI

-801 HHDAEIVDEGWTLDR
+801 YHDAEIVDEGWTLDR
-816 KTITQHGKTL
+816 ETITQHGSTL

-835 YIQAEYA
+835 YVNAGYA
-842 VMVKNGSDT
+842 VMVKNGSET
-851 KLYCSSSKAMQLPA
+851 KLYYYSPSQSMQLPA

-870 VAEAKATSNT
+870 VTEAKATSNT

-889 IEDEEA
+889 IDDEEA

-913 KANCPVVD
+913 KANYPVVD

-966 FDPTVRTYAVVCHD
+966 FDPTVRTYAAVCHD

-1013 AKHTTATTD
+1013 AKHATATTD
-1022 ENTHQTVVA
+1022 DNTHQTVVA

-1093 VTKVGDNELQLA
+1093 VTKVGDNELHLA
-1105 ICGTTRPVA
+1105 ICGTARPVA
-1114 IRLTALSGMQMAATT
+1114 IRLTAVSGIQMAATT
-1129 LGSNLE
+1129 LGSSLE
-1135 SPRHACLH
+1135 STRHACLH

>member
-1 MKFLHKLLVFTL
+1 M
-13 LFVAVI
+13 
-19 TQASAKAF
+19 
-27 TVNGVVYRITGTSV
+27 G
-41 AVNNLATDN
+41 
-50 NLNGIVHIPEEVQ
+50 
-63 YGSTTYKVTGIDRL
+63 
-77 GNKDIK
+77 
-83 EISLPGT
+83 
-90 IINIAD
+90 D
-96 GAFQYCNNLQTV
+96 GAF
-108 KLGEGISYVSKQMF
+108 S
-122 NDCTALKYVSLPNS
+122 
-136 LQNIGSLA
+136 
-144 FGGCTSLK
+144 
-152 SLQLPKALESLGNS
+152 
-166 AFSGCKSLSN
+166 
-176 IELPKALSSLGIYVF
+176 
-191 AGCESLSNIELPESL
+191 GCESLSNIELPESL
-206 QTIGSNCF
+206 QTIGTLCF
-214 NGCYKLSTIKVNP
+214 YGCYKLSTIKVNP
-227 ANTYFATDGKAIFNK
+227 ANTYLATDGKAIFNK
-242 DKTVLYTAIPVTSY
+242 DKTVLYTTIPLTSY

-264 LRDQAFSHQES
+264 LKHHAFSNQKD

-286 NISSS
+286 NIGRE
-291 AFRYCSKLE
+291 AFEFCSKLE
-300 HLVIPSTVDSIGDE
+300 QLVIPSTVDSIGMY
-314 AFYGCS
+314 AFHDCS

-327 PQGIKSLA
+327 PQSIKYLA
-335 YKVLAYTGIK
+335 EAVLSGTGIK

-355 IGEDAFRNCESL
+355 IGGSAFSNCKSL
-367 QSIKLPEGLTLINDE
+367 QSIKLPEGLTLLNYC
-382 LFDGCKQLSDIQ
+382 LFDGCEQLSDIQ
-394 IPSTVTTIKKAAFN
+394 IPSTVTAIEDCAFN
-408 DCKALKTITLPASLS
+408 GCKALKTITLPASLCTFENTWS
-423 TLEIP
+423 
-428 SNNDI
+428 SN

-446 VEAGNKYFESDGT
+446 VEAGNKYYESDGT
-459 ALYNKAKDTLIC
+459 ALYNKAKDTLVC
-471 FPGGVTSFVVPQS
+471 FPAGVTSYVVPQS
-484 VKTIGV
+484 VKTIAR
-490 KAFCNCDSLQ
+490 KAFCGCDSLQ
-500 NIMFEYGVS
+500 NIMFEDGVS
-509 DLVIGEYAF
+509 DLVIEQYAF
-518 KYCKNINKLVITS
+518 ENCKNINKLVITS
-531 GIKEAKYEAFY
+531 GIKEAKYLAFDE
-542 GAHIKKLVI
+542 AHIKKLVI
-551 TTTRSKSFYEYYL
+551 TTTHSKSFYDYYL
-564 LKDNSIET
+564 LRGNTIET
-572 ICAPASDFSI
+572 IYAPASDISI
-582 IRKLTSSTLIPL
+582 IKSLKSSTLIPL
-594 NAIYVPS
+594 DAIYVAS

-610 VFKLIKNEDISGVD
+610 VFKLVKNEELSGLD
-624 YLPANTYPCVKIG
+624 DLPANTYPCVKIG

-650 HAGLAP
+650 HAGLDP
-656 EQAFTFT
+656 GQAFTFT
-663 ISAKNSLGHMLG
+663 ISAKNSLGNMVG
-675 STYSFTK
+675 SAYSFTK

-693 NSGQTYVASSNI
+693 NSGQTYVASSDI
-705 RLNIDPEMEQP
+705 RLNVDPEMEQP
-716 DVCRFVYGSSYTK
+716 DVCRFVYGPSYTK

-741 IKFTGFWPSTTVT
+741 IKLTGFWPSTTVT

-761 GGRITY
+761 GGRVTY

-787 TPTSYTMTGSRDMT
+787 TPTTYTMTGSRDMT

-842 VMVKNGSDT
+842 VMVKNGRDT
-851 KLYCSSSKAMQLPA
+851 KLYCSSSKSMQLPA

-889 IEDEEA
+889 IDDEET

-966 FDPTVRTYAVVCHD
+966 FDPTVRTYAAVCHD

-1013 AKHTTATTD
+1013 AKHTTATSD
-1022 ENTHQTVVA
+1022 DNTHQTVVA

-1093 VTKVGDNELQLA
+1093 VTKVGDNELHLA
-1105 ICGTTRPVA
+1105 ICGTARPVT
-1114 IRLTALSGMQMAATT
+1114 IRLTAVSGIQMAATT
-1129 LGSNLE
+1129 LGSSLE
-1135 SPRHACLH
+1135 STRHACLH

>member
-1 MKFLHKLLVFTL
+1 MKFLHKLLVFAL
-13 LFVAVI
+13 LFVGVI
-19 TQASAKAF
+19 TQASAESF
-27 TVNGVVYRITGTSV
+27 TVNGVVYRITDTGV
-41 AVNNLATDN
+41 AVNNLAIDN
-50 NLNGIVHIPEEVQ
+50 DLNGIVYVPEEVQ
-63 YGSTTYKVTGIDRL
+63 YGSTTYKVTGIDYF

-90 IINIAD
+90 IKNIAEWTFTD
-96 GAFQYCNNLQTV
+96 CKNLQTV
-108 KLGEGISYVSKQMF
+108 KLGEGISYVSDEMF
-122 NDCTALKYVSLPNS
+122 CDCTALQNVSLPNS
-136 LQNIGSLA
+136 LQNIGVLA
-144 FGGCTSLK
+144 FKGCTSLK
-152 SLQLPKALESLGNS
+152 SLQLPKALESLGNG
-166 AFSGCKSLSN
+166 AFSD
-176 IELPKALSSLGIYVF
+176 
-191 AGCESLSNIELPESL
+191 CESLSNIELPESL
-206 QTIGSNCF
+206 QTIGFRCF
-214 NGCYKLSTIKVNP
+214 NGCDKLSTIKVSP
-227 ANTYFATDGKAIFNK
+227 ANPYLSTDGKAIFNK
-242 DKTVLYTAIPVTSY
+242 DKTVLYTAIPLTSY

-264 LRDQAFSHQES
+264 LGYSAFSGQKD
-275 MTSITLPEGLV
+275 MTSITLPEGLTS
-286 NISSS
+286 IGRS
-291 AFRYCSKLE
+291 AFGDCYILE
-300 HLVIPSTVDSIGDE
+300 QLVIPSTVKSIDAD
-314 AFYGCS
+314 AFHGCS
-320 ALQQINI
+320 ALNKINI

-335 YKVLAYTGIK
+335 DGVLSYSGIK

-355 IGEDAFRNCESL
+355 IGEKAFRNCESL
-367 QSIKLPEGLTLINDE
+367 QSIKLPEGLTLLNDE

-394 IPSTVTTIKKAAFN
+394 IPSTVTTIKGAAFN

-423 TLEIP
+423 TFEN
-428 SNNDI
+428 SSWSDN
-433 SIFSGCSALKSIL
+433 SIFSGCSALKSIM

-471 FPGGVTSFVVPQS
+471 FPAGVTSVVVPQS

-490 KAFCNCDSLQ
+490 KAFCSCDSLQ
-500 NIMFEYGVS
+500 NIMFEDGVS
-509 DLVIGEYAF
+509 ELVIEQYAF
-518 KYCKNINKLVITS
+518 ENCKNINKLVITS
-531 GIKEAKYEAFY
+531 GIKEAKYLAFDE
-542 GAHIKKLVI
+542 AHIKKLVI
-551 TTTRSKSFYEYYL
+551 TTTHSKSFYDYYL
-564 LKDNSIET
+564 LRGNTIET
-572 ICAPASDFSI
+572 IYAPASDISI
-582 IRKLTSSTLIPL
+582 IKSLKSSTLIPL
-594 NAIYVPS
+594 DAIYVAS

-610 VFKLIKNEDISGVD
+610 VFKLVKNEELSGLD
-624 YLPANTYPCVKIG
+624 DLPANTYPCVKIG
-637 NTEIEA
+637 NKEIEA

-656 EQAFTFT
+656 NRAFTYT
-663 ISAKNSLGHMLG
+663 ISAKDSQGENVG
-675 STYSFTK
+675 SAYSFTK
-682 RTANYFKSFTL
+682 ETASLFKSFTL

-716 DVCRFVYGSSYTK
+716 DVCRFVYGYSYTK
-729 SCDLKYNDEEQS
+729 SCDLKYSDEVQS

-754 LKYQELK
+754 LNYQELK
-761 GGRITY
+761 DGKVTY
-767 SKEYDIMT
+767 SKEYNITT
-775 KSMGLS
+775 KDMGLS
-781 TEYGKI
+781 AEFGKI
-787 TPTSYTMTGSRDMT
+787 TPTSYTMTGSRNKT
-801 HHDAEIVDEGWTLDR
+801 YHDAEVVDEGWTLDR
-816 KTITQHGKTL
+816 KTITQHGSTL

-835 YIQAEYA
+835 YVNAGYA
-842 VMVKNGSDT
+842 VMVKNGSET
-851 KLYCSSSKAMQLPA
+851 KLYYYSPNNSKQLPA

-889 IEDEEA
+889 IDDEEA

-1013 AKHTTATTD
+1013 AKHKTATTD
-1022 ENTHQTVVA
+1022 DNTHQTVVA

-1093 VTKVGDNELQLA
+1093 VTKVGNNDLHLA
-1105 ICGTTRPVA
+1105 ICGTARPVA
-1114 IRLTALSGMQMAATT
+1114 IRLTAVSGIQMAATT
-1129 LGSNLE
+1129 LGSSLE
-1135 SPRHACLH
+1135 STRHACLH

>member
-1 MKFLHKLLVFTL
+1 MKFLHKLLVFAL
-13 LFVAVI
+13 LFVGVI
-19 TQASAKAF
+19 TQASAEVF
-27 TVNGVVYRITGTSV
+27 TVNGVVYRITDTGV
-41 AVNNLATDN
+41 AVNNLAKDN
-50 NLNGIVHIPEEVQ
+50 NLNGIVYVPEEVQ
-63 YGSTTYKVTGIDRL
+63 YGSTTYKVTGIDSF
-77 GNKDIK
+77 GNKDIR

-90 IINIAD
+90 IKNIAD
-96 GAFQYCNNLQTV
+96 WTFQNCNNLQTV
-108 KLGEGISYVSKQMF
+108 KLGEGISYVSDRMF
-122 NDCTALKYVSLPNS
+122 NNCTALKHVSLPNS

-144 FGGCTSLK
+144 FGACTSLK

-166 AFSGCKSLSN
+166 AFSGC
-176 IELPKALSSLGIYVF
+176 
-191 AGCESLSNIELPESL
+191 ESLSNIELPESL
-206 QTIGSNCF
+206 QTIGKLCF
-214 NGCYKLSTIKVNP
+214 NGCDNLSTIKVSP
-227 ANTYFATDGKAIFNK
+227 ANPYFSTDGKAIFNK

-256 NVPSTVRE
+256 NIPSTVRE
-264 LRDQAFSHQES
+264 LRYYAFSDQKD

-286 NISSS
+286 SISSY
-291 AFRYCSKLE
+291 AFSGCSKLE
-300 HLVIPSTVDSIGDE
+300 HLVIPSTVDSISNY

-327 PQGIKSLA
+327 PQSIKSLA
-335 YKVLAYTGIK
+335 DGVLSYSGIK

-355 IGEDAFRNCESL
+355 IGESAFSNCKSL
-367 QSIKLPEGLTLINDE
+367 QSIKLPERLTLLNYN
-382 LFDGCKQLSDIQ
+382 LFNGCERLSDIQ
-394 IPSTVTTIKKAAFN
+394 IPSTVTAIEDCAFN
-408 DCKALKTITLPASLS
+408 GCKALQTITLPASLCTFENTS
-423 TLEIP
+423 W
-428 SNNDI
+428 SDN

-446 VEAGNKYFESDGT
+446 VEAGNKYYESDGT
-459 ALYNKAKDTLIC
+459 ALYNKAKDTLVC
-471 FPGGVTSFVVPQS
+471 FPAGVTSYVVPQS
-484 VKTIGV
+484 VKTIAR
-490 KAFCNCDSLQ
+490 KAFCGCDSLQ
-500 NIMFEYGVS
+500 NIMFEDGVS
-509 DLVIGEYAF
+509 DLVIELYAF
-518 KYCKNINKLVITS
+518 ENCKNINRLVITS
-531 GIKEAKYEAFY
+531 GIKETKY
-542 GAHIKKLVI
+542 GAFNDAHINKLVI
-551 TTTRSKSFYEYYL
+551 TTTHPRSFYEYYL
-564 LKDNSIET
+564 LRDNTIET
-572 ICAPASDFSI
+572 IYAPASDLSI
-582 IRKLTSSTLIPL
+582 IKNLKSSTLIPL
-594 NAIYVPS
+594 DAIYVAS

-610 VFKLIKNEDISGVD
+610 VFKLVKNEELSGLD
-624 YLPANTYPCVKIG
+624 ELPVNTYPCVKIG
-637 NTEIEA
+637 NKEIEA

-656 EQAFTFT
+656 DREFTYT
-663 ISAKNSLGHMLG
+663 ISAKDSQGENVG
-675 STYSFTK
+675 SAYSFTK
-682 RTANYFKSFTL
+682 ETASLFKSFTL

-705 RLNIDPEMEQP
+705 RLNVDPEMEQP
-716 DVCRFVYGSSYTK
+716 DECRFVYGYSYTK
-729 SCDLKYNDEEQS
+729 SCDLKYSDEVQS

-754 LKYQELK
+754 LNYQELK
-761 GGRITY
+761 DGKVTY
-767 SKEYDIMT
+767 SKEYNIMT
-775 KSMGLS
+775 KDMGLS
-781 TEYGKI
+781 AEFGKI
-787 TPTSYTMTGSRDMT
+787 TPTSYTMTGSRNKT
-801 HHDAEIVDEGWTLDR
+801 YHDAEVVDEGWTLDR
-816 KTITQHGKTL
+816 KTITQHGSTL

-835 YIQAEYA
+835 YVNAGYA
-842 VMVKNGSDT
+842 VMVKNGSET
-851 KLYCSSSKAMQLPA
+851 KLYYYSPNNSKQLPA

-870 VAEAKATSNT
+870 VTEAKATSNT

-889 IEDEEA
+889 IDDEEA

-921 GVMTGAL
+921 GIMTGAL

-1013 AKHTTATTD
+1013 AKHATATTD
-1022 ENTHQTVVA
+1022 DNTHQTVVA

-1093 VTKVGDNELQLA
+1093 VTKVGDNELHLA
-1105 ICGTTRPVA
+1105 ICGTARPVA
-1114 IRLTALSGMQMAATT
+1114 IRLTAVSGIQMAATT
-1129 LGSNLE
+1129 LGSSLE
-1135 SPRHACLH
+1135 STRHACLH

>member
-1 MKFLHKLLVFTL
+1 MKFLHKLLVFAL
-13 LFVAVI
+13 LFVGVI
-19 TQASAKAF
+19 TQASAEAF
-27 TVNGVVYRITGTSV
+27 TVNGVVYRITDTGV
-41 AVNNLATDN
+41 AVNNLAKDN
-50 NLNGIVHIPEEVQ
+50 NLNGIVYVPEEVQ
-63 YGSTTYKVTGIDRL
+63 YGSTTYKVTGIDYL
-77 GNKDIK
+77 GNRDIK

-90 IINIAD
+90 IKKIANQT
-96 GAFQYCNNLQTV
+96 FMNCKNLQTV
-108 KLGEGISYVSKQMF
+108 WLGEGISYVSNEMF
-122 NDCTALKYVSLPNS
+122 YNCTALQNVSLPNS
-136 LQNIGSLA
+136 LQYIGNLA
-144 FGGCTSLK
+144 FGVCTSLK
-152 SLQLPKALESLGNS
+152 SLQLPEALESLGDRV
-166 AFSGCKSLSN
+166 FS
-176 IELPKALSSLGIYVF
+176 
-191 AGCESLSNIELPESL
+191 GCESLSNIELPESL
-206 QTIGSNCF
+206 HAIGPLCF
-214 NGCYKLSTIKVNP
+214 YGCKELSTIKVNS
-227 ANTYFATDGKAIFNK
+227 ANPYLATDGKAIFNK
-242 DKTVLYTAIPVTSY
+242 DKTVLYTTIPLTSY

-264 LRDQAFSHQES
+264 LKHHAFSNQKD

-286 NISSS
+286 NIGRE
-291 AFRYCSKLE
+291 AFEFCSKLE
-300 HLVIPSTVDSIGDE
+300 QLVIPSTVDSIGMY
-314 AFYGCS
+314 AFHDCS

-327 PQGIKSLA
+327 PQSIKYLA
-335 YKVLAYTGIK
+335 EAVLSGTGIK

-355 IGEDAFRNCESL
+355 IGGSAFSNCKSL
-367 QSIKLPEGLTLINDE
+367 QSIKLPEGLTLLNYC
-382 LFDGCKQLSDIQ
+382 LFEGCEQLSDIQ
-394 IPSTVTTIKKAAFN
+394 IPSTVTAIEDCAFN
-408 DCKALKTITLPASLS
+408 GCKALKTITLPASLCTFENTWS
-423 TLEIP
+423 
-428 SNNDI
+428 SN

-446 VEAGNKYFESDGT
+446 VEADNKYYESDGT
-459 ALYNKAKDTLIC
+459 ALYNKAKDTLVC
-471 FPGGVTSFVVPQS
+471 FPAGVTSYVVPQS
-484 VKTIGV
+484 VKTIAR
-490 KAFCNCDSLQ
+490 KAFCGCDSLQ
-500 NIMFEYGVS
+500 NIMFEDGVS
-509 DLVIGEYAF
+509 DLVIEQYAF
-518 KYCKNINKLVITS
+518 ENCKNINRLVITS
-531 GIKEAKYEAFY
+531 GIKETKY
-542 GAHIKKLVI
+542 GAFNDAHINKLVI
-551 TTTRSKSFYEYYL
+551 TTTHPRSFYEYYL
-564 LKDNSIET
+564 LRDNTIET
-572 ICAPASDFSI
+572 IYAPASDLSI
-582 IRKLTSSTLIPL
+582 IKNLKSSTLIPL
-594 NAIYVPS
+594 DAIYVAS

-610 VFKLIKNEDISGVD
+610 VFKLVKNEELSGLD
-624 YLPANTYPCVKIG
+624 ELPVNTYPCVKIG

-650 HAGLAP
+650 LAGIAP
-656 EQAFTFT
+656 EKAFTYT
-663 ISAKNSLGHMLG
+663 ISAKDSQGNKVG
-675 STYSFTK
+675 SEYSFTK
-682 RTANYFKSFTL
+682 ETASLFKSFTL

-716 DVCRFVYGSSYTK
+716 DECYFTRPLDSSTK
-729 SCDLKYNDEEQS
+729 CVLKYNDEEQS
-741 IKFTGFWPSTTVT
+741 IKFTGYSPSTAVT
-754 LKYQELK
+754 LTYIERK
-761 GGRITY
+761 GGKITY
-767 SKEYDIMT
+767 SRNYNIMT
-775 KSMGLS
+775 KSLGLS
-781 TEYGKI
+781 AEFGKI

-801 HHDAEIVDEGWTLDR
+801 YHDAEIVDEGWTLDR
-816 KTITQHGKTL
+816 ETITQHGSTL

-835 YIQAEYA
+835 YVNAGYA
-842 VMVKNGSDT
+842 VMVKNGSET
-851 KLYCSSSKAMQLPA
+851 KLYYYSPSQSMQLPA

-870 VAEAKATSNT
+870 VTEAKATSNT

-889 IEDEEA
+889 IDDEEA

-966 FDPTVRTYAVVCHD
+966 FDPTVRTYAAVCHD

-1013 AKHTTATTD
+1013 AKHATATTD
-1022 ENTHQTVVA
+1022 DNTHQTVVA

-1093 VTKVGDNELQLA
+1093 VTKVGDNDLQLA
-1105 ICGTTRPVA
+1105 ICGTARPVA

-1129 LGSNLE
+1129 LESSLE
-1135 SPRHACLH
+1135 STRHACLH

>member
-1 MKFLHKLLVFTL
+1 MKFLHKLLVFAL
-13 LFVAVI
+13 LFVGVI
-19 TQASAKAF
+19 TQASAEAF
-27 TVNGVVYRITGTSV
+27 TVNGVVYRITDTGV
-41 AVNNLATDN
+41 AVNNLAKDN
-50 NLNGIVHIPEEVQ
+50 NLNGIVYVPEEVQ
-63 YGSTTYKVTGIDRL
+63 YGSTTYKVTGIDYF
-77 GNKDIK
+77 GNKDIR

-90 IINIAD
+90 IKNIAD
-96 GAFQYCNNLQTV
+96 WTFQNCNNLQTV
-108 KLGEGISYVSKQMF
+108 KLGEGISYVSDRMF
-122 NDCTALKYVSLPNS
+122 NNCTALKHVSLPNS

-144 FGGCTSLK
+144 FGACTSLK

-166 AFSGCKSLSN
+166 AFSGC
-176 IELPKALSSLGIYVF
+176 
-191 AGCESLSNIELPESL
+191 ESLSNIELPESL
-206 QTIGSNCF
+206 QTIGILCF
-214 NGCYKLSTIKVNP
+214 NGCDNLSTIKVSP
-227 ANTYFATDGKAIFNK
+227 ANPYFSTDGKAIFNK

-256 NVPSTVRE
+256 NIPSTVRE
-264 LRDQAFSHQES
+264 LRYYAFSDQKD

-286 NISSS
+286 SISSY
-291 AFRYCSKLE
+291 AFSGCSKLE
-300 HLVIPSTVDSIGDE
+300 HLVIPSTVDSISNY

-327 PQGIKSLA
+327 PQSIKSLA
-335 YKVLAYTGIK
+335 DGVLSYSGIK

-355 IGEDAFRNCESL
+355 IGESAFSNCKSL
-367 QSIKLPEGLTLINDE
+367 QSIKLPERLTLLNYN
-382 LFDGCKQLSDIQ
+382 LFDGCERLSDIQ
-394 IPSTVTTIKKAAFN
+394 IPSTVTAIEDCAFN
-408 DCKALKTITLPASLS
+408 GCKALQTITLPASLCTFENTS
-423 TLEIP
+423 W
-428 SNNDI
+428 SDN

-446 VEAGNKYFESDGT
+446 VEAGNKYYESDGT
-459 ALYNKAKDTLIC
+459 ALYNKAKDTLVC
-471 FPGGVTSFVVPQS
+471 FPAGVTSYVVPQS
-484 VKTIGV
+484 VKTIAR
-490 KAFCNCDSLQ
+490 KAFCGCDSLQ
-500 NIMFEYGVS
+500 NIMFEDGVS
-509 DLVIGEYAF
+509 DLVIEQYAF
-518 KYCKNINKLVITS
+518 ENCKNINRLVITS
-531 GIKEAKYEAFY
+531 GIKETKY
-542 GAHIKKLVI
+542 GAFNDAHINKLVI
-551 TTTRSKSFYEYYL
+551 TTTHPRSFYEYYL
-564 LKDNSIET
+564 LRDNTIET
-572 ICAPASDFSI
+572 IYAPASDLSI
-582 IRKLTSSTLIPL
+582 IKNLKSSTLIPL
-594 NAIYVPS
+594 DAIYVAS

-610 VFKLIKNEDISGVD
+610 VFKLIKNEELSGLD
-624 YLPANTYPCVKIG
+624 ELPVNTYPCVKIG
-637 NTEIEA
+637 NKEIEA

-656 EQAFTFT
+656 DREFTYT
-663 ISAKNSLGHMLG
+663 ISAKDSQGENVG
-675 STYSFTK
+675 SAYSFTK
-682 RTANYFKSFTL
+682 ETASLFKSFTL

-705 RLNIDPEMEQP
+705 RLNVDPEMEQP
-716 DVCRFVYGSSYTK
+716 DECRFVYGYSYTK
-729 SCDLKYNDEEQS
+729 SCDLKYSDEVQS

-754 LKYQELK
+754 LNYQELK
-761 GGRITY
+761 DGKVTY
-767 SKEYDIMT
+767 SKEYNIMT
-775 KSMGLS
+775 KDMGLS
-781 TEYGKI
+781 AEFGKI
-787 TPTSYTMTGSRDMT
+787 TPTSYTMTGSRNKT
-801 HHDAEIVDEGWTLDR
+801 YHDAEVVDEGWTLDR
-816 KTITQHGKTL
+816 KTITQHGSTL

-835 YIQAEYA
+835 YVNAGYA
-842 VMVKNGSDT
+842 VMVKNGSET
-851 KLYCSSSKAMQLPA
+851 KLYYYSPNNSKQLPA

-889 IEDEEA
+889 IDDEEA

-921 GVMTGAL
+921 GIMTGAL

-1013 AKHTTATTD
+1013 AKHATATTD
-1022 ENTHQTVVA
+1022 DNTHQTVVA

-1093 VTKVGDNELQLA
+1093 VTKVGDNELHLA
-1105 ICGTTRPVA
+1105 ICGTARPVA
-1114 IRLTALSGMQMAATT
+1114 IRLTAVSGIQMAATT
-1129 LGSNLE
+1129 LGSSLE
-1135 SPRHACLH
+1135 STRHACLH

>member
-1 MKFLHKLLVFTL
+1 MKFLHKLLVFAL
-13 LFVAVI
+13 LFVGVI
-19 TQASAKAF
+19 TQASAESF
-27 TVNGVVYRITGTSV
+27 TVNGVVYRITDTGV
-41 AVNNLATDN
+41 AVNNLAIDN
-50 NLNGIVHIPEEVQ
+50 DLNGIVYVPEEVQ
-63 YGSTTYKVTGIDRL
+63 YGSTTYKVTGIDYL

-90 IINIAD
+90 IKKIAD
-96 GAFQYCNNLQTV
+96 RTFMNCNNLQTV
-108 KLGEGISYVSKQMF
+108 KLGEGISYVSEEMF
-122 NDCTALKYVSLPNS
+122 YNCTALKYVSLPNS
-136 LQNIGSLA
+136 LQNIGRHA
-144 FGGCTSLK
+144 FGVCKSLK
-152 SLQLPKALESLGNS
+152 ALQLPKALDSLGDG
-166 AFSGCKSLSN
+166 AFS
-176 IELPKALSSLGIYVF
+176 
-191 AGCESLSNIELPESL
+191 GCESLSNIELPESL
-206 QTIGSNCF
+206 QTIGTLCF
-214 NGCYKLSTIKVNP
+214 YGCYKLSTIKVNP
-227 ANTYFATDGKAIFNK
+227 ANTYLATDGKAIFNK

-264 LRDQAFSHQES
+264 LRDHAFSEQES

-335 YKVLAYTGIK
+335 YEVLAYTGIK

-355 IGEDAFRNCESL
+355 ISEKAFRNCESL
-367 QSIKLPEGLTLINDE
+367 QSIKLPEGLTLLNDE

-408 DCKALKTITLPASLS
+408 DCKALKTITLPASLN
-423 TLEIP
+423 TFEIP

-446 VEAGNKYFESDGT
+446 VEANNKYFESDGT

-500 NIMFEYGVS
+500 NIMFEDGVS

-531 GIKEAKYEAFY
+531 GIKEVKYDAFKD
-542 GAHIKKLVI
+542 AHINQLII
-551 TTTRSKSFYEYYL
+551 TTTRPESFYRTYFL
-564 LKDNSIET
+564 SGCTIET
-572 ICAPASDFSI
+572 IYAPASDLSTI
-582 IRKLTSSTLIPL
+582 KNYKSSSLIPL
-594 NAIYVPS
+594 DAIYVAS

-610 VFKLIKNEDISGVD
+610 AFKLVKNETPSGLD
-624 YLPANTYPCVKIG
+624 ELPANTYPCVKIG
-637 NTEIEA
+637 DTEIEA

-650 HAGLAP
+650 HAGLVP
-656 EQAFTFT
+656 ERTFTYT
-663 ISAKNSLGHMLG
+663 ISAKDSHGNKVG
-675 STYSFTK
+675 SAYSFTK
-682 RTANYFKSFTL
+682 KTASLFKSFTL
-693 NSGQTYVASSNI
+693 YSGQTYVASSNI
-705 RLNIDPEMEQP
+705 RLNVDPEMEQP
-716 DVCRFVYGSSYTK
+716 DECRFVYGPSYTK
-729 SCDLKYNDEEQS
+729 SCDLKYSDEVQS
-741 IKFTGFWPSTTVT
+741 IKLTGFWPSTTVT

-761 GGRITY
+761 GGRVTY
-767 SKEYDIMT
+767 SKEYYIMT
-775 KSMGLS
+775 EGMGLS
-781 TEYGKI
+781 AEFGKI
-787 TPTSYTMTGSRDMT
+787 TPTSYTMTGSRNKT
-801 HHDAEIVDEGWTLDR
+801 SHDAEVVDEGWTLDR
-816 KTITQHGKTL
+816 ETITRHGSTL

-835 YIQAEYA
+835 YVNAGYA
-842 VMVKNGSDT
+842 VMVKNGSET
-851 KLYCSSSKAMQLPA
+851 KLYYYSPSKSMQLPA

-870 VAEAKATSNT
+870 VTEAKATSNT

-889 IEDEEA
+889 IDDEEA

-966 FDPTVRTYAVVCHD
+966 FDPTVRTYAAVCHD

-1022 ENTHQTVVA
+1022 DNTHQTVVA

-1093 VTKVGDNELQLA
+1093 VTKVGNNDLHLA
-1105 ICGTTRPVA
+1105 ICGTARPVA

-1129 LGSNLE
+1129 LESSLE
-1135 SPRHACLH
+1135 STRHACLR

>member
-1 MKFLHKLLVFTL
+1 MKFLHKLLVFAL
-13 LFVAVI
+13 LFVGVI
-19 TQASAKAF
+19 TQASAEAF
-27 TVNGVVYRITGTSV
+27 TVNGVVYRITNTGV
-41 AVNNLATDN
+41 AVNNLAADN
-50 NLNGIVHIPEEVQ
+50 DLNGIVYVPEEVQ
-63 YGSTTYKVTGIDRL
+63 YGSTTYKVTGIDRF

-90 IINIAD
+90 IKNIAEWTFTD
-96 GAFQYCNNLQTV
+96 CKNLQTV
-108 KLGEGISYVSKQMF
+108 KLGEGISYVSDEMF
-122 NDCTALKYVSLPNS
+122 CDCTALQNVSLPNS
-136 LQNIGSLA
+136 LQNIGVLA
-144 FGGCTSLK
+144 FKGCTSLK
-152 SLQLPKALESLGNS
+152 SLQLPKALESLGNA
-166 AFSGCKSLSN
+166 AFSD
-176 IELPKALSSLGIYVF
+176 
-191 AGCESLSNIELPESL
+191 CESLSNIELPESL
-206 QTIGSNCF
+206 QTIGFRCF
-214 NGCYKLSTIKVNP
+214 NGCDKLSTIKVSP
-227 ANTYFATDGKAIFNK
+227 ANPYLSTDGKAIFNK
-242 DKTVLYTAIPVTSY
+242 DKTVLYTAIPLTSY

-264 LRDQAFSHQES
+264 LRDHAFSDQES
-275 MTSITLPEGLV
+275 MTSITLPEGLTS
-286 NISSS
+286 IGRS
-291 AFRYCSKLE
+291 AFGGCYILE
-300 HLVIPSTVDSIGDE
+300 QLVIPSTVKSIDAD
-314 AFYGCS
+314 AFHGCS
-320 ALQQINI
+320 ALNKINI

-335 YKVLAYTGIK
+335 DGVLSYSGIK

-355 IGEDAFRNCESL
+355 IGEKAFRNCESL
-367 QSIKLPEGLTLINDE
+367 QSIKLPEGLTLLNDE

-423 TLEIP
+423 TFEIP

-446 VEAGNKYFESDGT
+446 VEANNKYFESDGT

-490 KAFCNCDSLQ
+490 KAFCGCDSLQ
-500 NIMFEYGVS
+500 NIMFEDGVS

-542 GAHIKKLVI
+542 KAHIKKLVI
-551 TTTRSKSFYEYYL
+551 TTTHPKSFYEYYL

-572 ICAPASDFSI
+572 IYAPVSDLSI

-610 VFKLIKNEDISGVD
+610 VFKLIKNEELSGLD
-624 YLPANTYPCVKIG
+624 DLPANTYPCVKIG

-650 HAGLAP
+650 HAGLDP
-656 EQAFTFT
+656 GQAFTFT
-663 ISAKNSLGHMLG
+663 ISAKNSLGNMVG

-693 NSGQTYVASSNI
+693 NSGQTYVASSDI
-705 RLNIDPEMEQP
+705 RLNVDPEMEQP
-716 DVCRFVYGSSYTK
+716 DVCRFVYGPSYTK

-741 IKFTGFWPSTTVT
+741 IKLTGFWPSTTVT

-761 GGRITY
+761 GGRVTY

-787 TPTSYTMTGSRDMT
+787 TPTTYTMTGSRDMT

-842 VMVKNGSDT
+842 VMVKNGRDT
-851 KLYCSSSKAMQLPA
+851 KLYCSSSKSMQLPA

-889 IEDEEA
+889 IDDEEA

-966 FDPTVRTYAVVCHD
+966 FDPTVRTYAAVCHD

-1013 AKHTTATTD
+1013 AKHATATTD
-1022 ENTHQTVVA
+1022 DNTHQTVVA

-1093 VTKVGDNELQLA
+1093 VTKVGNNELQLA
-1105 ICGTTRPVA
+1105 ICGTARPVA
-1114 IRLTALSGMQMAATT
+1114 IRLTAVSGMQMAATT
-1129 LGSNLE
+1129 LGSSLE
-1135 SPRHACLH
+1135 STRHACLH

>member
-1 MKFLHKLLVFTL
+1 M
-13 LFVAVI
+13 
-19 TQASAKAF
+19 
-27 TVNGVVYRITGTSV
+27 NGVVYRITDTGV

-50 NLNGIVHIPEEVQ
+50 NLNGIVYVPEEVQ
-63 YGSTTYKVTGIDRL
+63 YGSTTYKVTGIDYL

-90 IINIAD
+90 IKKIAD
-96 GAFQYCNNLQTV
+96 RTFMNCNNLQTV
-108 KLGEGISYVSKQMF
+108 KLGEGISYVSEEMF
-122 NDCTALKYVSLPNS
+122 YNCTALKYVSLPNS
-136 LQNIGSLA
+136 LQNIGRLA
-144 FGGCTSLK
+144 FGVCKSLK
-152 SLQLPKALESLGNS
+152 ALQLPKALDSLGDG
-166 AFSGCKSLSN
+166 AFS
-176 IELPKALSSLGIYVF
+176 
-191 AGCESLSNIELPESL
+191 GCESLSNIELPESL
-206 QTIGSNCF
+206 QTIGTLCF
-214 NGCYKLSTIKVNP
+214 YGCYKLSTIKVNP
-227 ANTYFATDGKAIFNK
+227 ANTYLATDGKAIFNK

-264 LRDQAFSHQES
+264 LRYYAFSNQKD

-286 NISSS
+286 NISSY
-291 AFRYCSKLE
+291 AFEFCSKLE
-300 HLVIPSTVDSIGDE
+300 HLVIPSTVDSIGE
-314 AFYGCS
+314 NAFYSCS

-335 YKVLAYTGIK
+335 NEVLAHTGIK

-355 IGEDAFRNCESL
+355 IGEKAFRNCESL
-367 QSIKLPEGLTLINDE
+367 QSIKLPEGLTLLNDE

-423 TLEIP
+423 TFEN
-428 SNNDI
+428 SSWSDN
-433 SIFSGCSALKSIL
+433 SIFSGCSALKSIM

-471 FPGGVTSFVVPQS
+471 FPAGVTSVVVPQS

-490 KAFCNCDSLQ
+490 KAFCSCDSLQ
-500 NIMFEYGVS
+500 NIMFEDGVS
-509 DLVIGEYAF
+509 ELVIEQYAF
-518 KYCKNINKLVITS
+518 ENCKNINKLVITS
-531 GIKEAKYEAFY
+531 GIKEAKYLAFDE
-542 GAHIKKLVI
+542 AHIKKLVI
-551 TTTRSKSFYEYYL
+551 TTTHSKSFYDYYL
-564 LKDNSIET
+564 LRGNTIET
-572 ICAPASDFSI
+572 IYAPASDISI
-582 IRKLTSSTLIPL
+582 IKSLKSSTLIPL
-594 NAIYVPS
+594 DAIYVAS

-610 VFKLIKNEDISGVD
+610 VFKLVKNEELSGLD
-624 YLPANTYPCVKIG
+624 DLPANTYPCVKIG
-637 NTEIEA
+637 NKEIEA

-656 EQAFTFT
+656 NRAFTYT
-663 ISAKNSLGHMLG
+663 ISAKDSQGENVG
-675 STYSFTK
+675 SAYSFTK
-682 RTANYFKSFTL
+682 ETASLFKSFTL

-716 DVCRFVYGSSYTK
+716 DVCRFVYGYSYTK
-729 SCDLKYNDEEQS
+729 SCDLKYSDEVQS

-754 LKYQELK
+754 LNYQELK
-761 GGRITY
+761 DGKVTY
-767 SKEYDIMT
+767 SKEYNITT
-775 KSMGLS
+775 KDMGLS
-781 TEYGKI
+781 AEFGKI
-787 TPTSYTMTGSRDMT
+787 TPTSYTMTGSRNKT
-801 HHDAEIVDEGWTLDR
+801 YHDAEVVDEGWTLDR
-816 KTITQHGKTL
+816 ETITQHGSTL

-835 YIQAEYA
+835 YVNAGYA
-842 VMVKNGSDT
+842 VMVKNGSET
-851 KLYCSSSKAMQLPA
+851 KLYYYSPSQSMQLPA

-870 VAEAKATSNT
+870 VTEAKATSNT

-889 IEDEEA
+889 IDDEEA

-966 FDPTVRTYAVVCHD
+966 FDPTVRTYAAVCHD

-1013 AKHTTATTD
+1013 TKHTTATTD
-1022 ENTHQTVVA
+1022 DNTHQTVVA

-1093 VTKVGDNELQLA
+1093 VTKVGNNDLHLA
-1105 ICGTTRPVA
+1105 ICGTARPVA

-1129 LGSNLE
+1129 LESSLE
-1135 SPRHACLH
+1135 STRHACLR

>member
-1 MKFLHKLLVFTL
+1 M
-13 LFVAVI
+13 
-19 TQASAKAF
+19 
-27 TVNGVVYRITGTSV
+27 G
-41 AVNNLATDN
+41 
-50 NLNGIVHIPEEVQ
+50 
-63 YGSTTYKVTGIDRL
+63 
-77 GNKDIK
+77 
-83 EISLPGT
+83 
-90 IINIAD
+90 D
-96 GAFQYCNNLQTV
+96 GAF
-108 KLGEGISYVSKQMF
+108 S
-122 NDCTALKYVSLPNS
+122 
-136 LQNIGSLA
+136 
-144 FGGCTSLK
+144 
-152 SLQLPKALESLGNS
+152 
-166 AFSGCKSLSN
+166 
-176 IELPKALSSLGIYVF
+176 
-191 AGCESLSNIELPESL
+191 GCESLSNIELPESL
-206 QTIGSNCF
+206 QTIGTLCF
-214 NGCYKLSTIKVNP
+214 YGCYKLSTIKVNP
-227 ANTYFATDGKAIFNK
+227 ANTYLATDGKAIFNK

-264 LRDQAFSHQES
+264 LKHHAFSNQKD

-286 NISSS
+286 NIGRE
-291 AFRYCSKLE
+291 AFEFCSKLE
-300 HLVIPSTVDSIGDE
+300 QLVIPSTVDSIGMY
-314 AFYGCS
+314 AFHDCS

-327 PQGIKSLA
+327 PQSIKYLA
-335 YKVLAYTGIK
+335 EAVLSGTGIK

-355 IGEDAFRNCESL
+355 IGGSAFSNCKSL
-367 QSIKLPEGLTLINDE
+367 QSIKLPEGLTLLNYC
-382 LFDGCKQLSDIQ
+382 LFDGCEQLSDIQ
-394 IPSTVTTIKKAAFN
+394 IPSTVTAIEDCAFN
-408 DCKALKTITLPASLS
+408 GCKALKTITLPASLCTFENTWS
-423 TLEIP
+423 
-428 SNNDI
+428 SN

-446 VEAGNKYFESDGT
+446 VEAGNKYYESDGT
-459 ALYNKAKDTLIC
+459 ALYNKAKDTLVC
-471 FPGGVTSFVVPQS
+471 FPAGVTSYVVPQS
-484 VKTIGV
+484 VKTIAR
-490 KAFCNCDSLQ
+490 KAFCGCDSLQ
-500 NIMFEYGVS
+500 NIMFEDGVS

-542 GAHIKKLVI
+542 KAHIKKLVI
-551 TTTRSKSFYEYYL
+551 TTTHPKSFYEYYL

-572 ICAPASDFSI
+572 IYAPVSDLSI

-610 VFKLIKNEDISGVD
+610 VFKLIKNEELSGLD
-624 YLPANTYPCVKIG
+624 DLPANTYPCVKIG

-650 HAGLAP
+650 HAGLDP
-656 EQAFTFT
+656 GQAFTFT
-663 ISAKNSLGHMLG
+663 ISAKNSLGNMVG
-675 STYSFTK
+675 SAYSFTK

-693 NSGQTYVASSNI
+693 NSGQTYVASSDI
-705 RLNIDPEMEQP
+705 RLNVDPEMEQP
-716 DVCRFVYGSSYTK
+716 DVCRFVYGPSYTK

-741 IKFTGFWPSTTVT
+741 IKLTGFWPSTTVT

-761 GGRITY
+761 GGIVTY

-787 TPTSYTMTGSRDMT
+787 TPTTYTMTGSRDMT

-842 VMVKNGSDT
+842 VMVKNGRDT
-851 KLYCSSSKAMQLPA
+851 KLYCSSSKSMQLPA

-966 FDPTVRTYAVVCHD
+966 FDPTVRTYAAVCHD

-1022 ENTHQTVVA
+1022 DNTHQTVVA

-1093 VTKVGDNELQLA
+1093 VTKVGNNDLHLA
-1105 ICGTTRPVA
+1105 ICGTARPVA

-1129 LGSNLE
+1129 LESSLE
-1135 SPRHACLH
+1135 STRHACLR

>member
-1 MKFLHKLLVFTL
+1 MKFLHKLLVFAL
-13 LFVAVI
+13 LFVGVI
-19 TQASAKAF
+19 TQASAESF
-27 TVNGVVYRITGTSV
+27 TVNGVVYRITDTGV
-41 AVNNLATDN
+41 AVNNLAIDN
-50 NLNGIVHIPEEVQ
+50 DLNGIVYVPEEVQ
-63 YGSTTYKVTGIDRL
+63 YGSTTYKVTGIDQFR
-77 GNKDIK
+77 NKEIR

-90 IINIAD
+90 IEKITN
-96 GAFQYCNNLQTV
+96 GTFVNCKNLQTV
-108 KLGEGISYVSKQMF
+108 KLGVGISYVSNEMF
-122 NDCTALKYVSLPNS
+122 YNCTALQNVSLPNS
-136 LQNIGSLA
+136 LQYISTTA
-144 FGGCTSLK
+144 FRGCTSLK
-152 SLQLPKALESLGNS
+152 SIQLPESLD
-166 AFSGCKSLSN
+166 
-176 IELPKALSSLGIYVF
+176 SLGDYVF
-191 AGCESLSNIELPESL
+191 LDCESLSNIVLPKSL
-206 QTIGSNCF
+206 HAIGHSCF
-214 NGCYKLSTIKVNP
+214 SGCNELSTIKVSP
-227 ANTYFATDGKAIFNK
+227 ANTYLATDGKAIFNK

-264 LRDQAFSHQES
+264 LRDHAFSEQES

-335 YKVLAYTGIK
+335 YEVLAYTGIK

-355 IGEDAFRNCESL
+355 IGEKAFRNCESL
-367 QSIKLPEGLTLINDE
+367 QSIKLPEGLTLLNDE

-423 TLEIP
+423 TFEIP

-446 VEAGNKYFESDGT
+446 VEANNKYFESDGT

-500 NIMFEYGVS
+500 NIMFEDGVS

-542 GAHIKKLVI
+542 KAHIKKLVI
-551 TTTRSKSFYEYYL
+551 TTTHPKSFYEYYL

-572 ICAPASDFSI
+572 IYAPVSDLSI

-610 VFKLIKNEDISGVD
+610 VFKLIKNEELSGLD
-624 YLPANTYPCVKIG
+624 DLPANTYPCVKIG

-650 HAGLAP
+650 HAGLDP
-656 EQAFTFT
+656 GQAFTFT
-663 ISAKNSLGHMLG
+663 ISAKNSLGNMVG
-675 STYSFTK
+675 SAYSFTK

-693 NSGQTYVASSNI
+693 NSGQTYVASSDI
-705 RLNIDPEMEQP
+705 RLNVDPEMEQP
-716 DVCRFVYGSSYTK
+716 DVCRFVYGPSYTK

-741 IKFTGFWPSTTVT
+741 IKLTGFWPSTTVT

-761 GGRITY
+761 GGRVTY

-787 TPTSYTMTGSRDMT
+787 TPTTYTMTGSRDMT

-842 VMVKNGSDT
+842 VMVKNGRDT
-851 KLYCSSSKAMQLPA
+851 KLYCSSSKSMQLPA

-966 FDPTVRTYAVVCHD
+966 FDPTVRTYAAVCHD

-1022 ENTHQTVVA
+1022 DNTHQTVVA

-1093 VTKVGDNELQLA
+1093 VTKVGNNDLHLA
-1105 ICGTTRPVA
+1105 ICGTARPVA
-1114 IRLTALSGMQMAATT
+1114 IRLTAVSGIQIAATT
-1129 LGSNLE
+1129 LGSSLE
-1135 SPRHACLH
+1135 STRHACLH